1 MHPTKISLSSVPI
14 KRNDLLCL
22 EFDSIGNCFFRRL
35 SRSELLKEA
44 GESLQEDFSKL
55 QIVYSDLSF
64 QKNLSLFPLNS
75 LNESLPLNA

>member
-1 MHPTKISLSSVPI
+1 MANCV
-14 KRNDLLCL
+14 KRNDLICL
-22 EFDSIGNCFFRRL
+22 EFDAIGNCFLRRL

-64 QKNLSLFPLNS
+64 QKNLNNFPLNS
-75 LNESLPLNA
+75 LQDQKK